1 MKEAGI
7 ERKKFIF
14 KDLPSYTRWILDNK
28 LTEFVVLGIR
38 YSREEELPLLKPLSK
53 FSDEELVAMSIEQYR
68 VTLQALSENRIA
80 PHIEES
86 IQRWADNKL
95 EIIDKDEIGLEDFAL
110 VAFIKR
116 KMYRSLLEEYTT
128 DRELM
133 KRLMNEIDMY
143 TSEEELVGYKAY
155 ISMQQDK
162 VRNQESLLQ
171 ETNELYKVAQEIT
184 HLGSWSWDIVSN
196 KMLWSDEM
204 YRIYGLAPQS
214 EEITFDRY
222 ISLIHPAYRENRIA
236 EIRHS
241 LKTQEAPNYT
251 LRIVTPAGDEKALK
265 GRGWVET
272 NQKNETVRLHGTCQD
287 ITREYEMN
295 RELVTLNETLS
306 KKNFE
311 LQLINKELE
320 SFNYIASHD
329 MQEPL
334 RKIHVYVHRLLED
347 EEHVTEKG
355 KEYIQKAIASV
366 TRMQKLITDLIIFS
380 QATSLNTS
388 FERTELNKVIE
399 DVRHSLS
406 DQFEETK
413 AKLHVDP
420 LPHIN
425 AIPFQLNQLFTNIIG
440 NAIKYRKED
449 AEPEISISSMLV
461 DGRELNNPNASAP
474 GYLQILVTDNGIGF
488 EPEQKEKIFD
498 LFTRLHP
505 KNQYSGTG
513 IGLSICKK
521 IVQHHNGFIEAESE
535 KGKGSTFR
543 ILLPA
548 SSLLKLN

>member
-7 ERKKFIF
+7 DRKKFIF
-14 KDLPSYTRWILDNK
+14 KDLPSYTKWILDHK
-28 LTEFVVLGIR
+28 LEAFVVLGIK
-38 YSREEELPLLKPLSK
+38 YSREEDLPLLKTLSK
-53 FSDEELVAMSIEQYR
+53 FSDAELVAMSMEQYR
-68 VTLQALSENRIA
+68 VILQALSENRIA
-80 PHIEES
+80 PHIEIS
-86 IQRWADNKL
+86 IRRWMDNKL

-110 VAFIKR
+110 AAFIKR
-116 KMYRSLLEEYTT
+116 KMYRSLLEEYTS

-143 TSEEELVGYKAY
+143 TSEEELIAYKAY
-155 ISMQQDK
+155 IFMQQDK
-162 VRNQESLLQ
+162 VKSQESLLY
-171 ETNELYKVAQEIT
+171 ETNQLHKLAQEIT
-184 HLGSWSWDIVSN
+184 HLGNWSWDILTN
-196 KMLWSDEM
+196 KFVWSDEM
-204 YRIYGLAPQS
+204 YRIYGLEPQS
-214 EEITFDRY
+214 EEMTLDRY
-222 ISLIHPAYRENRIA
+222 ISLIHPAYRENRIT

-241 LKTQEAPNYT
+241 LKTQDAPNYT
-251 LRIVTPAGDEKALK
+251 LRIVTPTGEEKVLK
-265 GRGWVET
+265 GRGWVQT
-272 NQKNETVRLHGTCQD
+272 NAKGESIKLHGTCQD
-287 ITREYEMN
+287 ITREYELN

-306 KKNFE
+306 QKNFE
-311 LQLINKELE
+311 LQQINKELE

-329 MQEPL
+329 MREPL

-347 EEHVTEKG
+347 EEQVTEKG

-380 QATSLNTS
+380 QATSVNAS
-388 FERTELNKVIE
+388 FERTELNKVLD

-406 DQFEETK
+406 DQFEETG
-413 AKLHVDP
+413 AKLRVDP
-420 LPHIN
+420 LPHIS

-440 NAIKYRKED
+440 NAIKYRKEGVH
-449 AEPEISISSMLV
+449 PEISVSSTLI
-461 DGRELNNPNASAP
+461 DGRELNNPNYNGL
-474 GYLQILVTDNGIGF
+474 GYLQIMITDNGIGF

-498 LFTRLHP
+498 LFTRLHT

-548 SSLLKLN
+548 SSLIKLN